1 MTVYKNTKEVV
12 KILKNVEIRAL
23 ETTLHTEPDNL
34 LRVSGHIET
43 GAASKLLGRDEN
55 RWREIIAPGTFRNA
69 IQKAFEANQDIDLIV
84 DHDVKRILSSTANNS
99 LLLEEDDIG
108 LRFEAVV
115 SDTSWGRDF
124 YALIKDGI
132 IKGVSF
138 GMTVNEDYWNYLE
151 DGTALRTIVDINL
164 FEISVLKTPA
174 YSKTLVEAR
183 DFELAEIKVPEN
195 KTKKETRAL
204 DEELNDEVEVKPED
218 IMDAL
223 NLIAEKIDNVFL
235 KLKEIEEEKDSEDLA
250 EAKRVLEETKNVVD
264 ASKKVALEQKAEV
277 EETEVR
283 AEPVVQ
289 PDGIAEKQAI
299 ADRDNKPQGD
309 PIQPKMPEDTKEELE
324 AKEEEKQE
332 DPILQKDP
340 ETVEDQNNDGNEDV
354 EKDPETD
361 EDVDN
366 VEEDKE
372 EAKDV
377 EEDPAEE
384 KTLEEEPTEKVEET
398 DNDDKDDVV
407 EVRSLLEKFKMEVPE
422 IE

>member
-1 MTVYKNTKEVV
+1 M
-12 KILKNVEIRAL
+12 

-43 GAASKLLGRDEN
+43 GATSKLLGRDEN
-55 RWREIIAPGTFRNA
+55 TWREIIAPGTFRNA

-195 KTKKETRAL
+195 KIKKETRAL
-204 DEELNDEVEVKPED
+204 NEELNDEIEVKPED

-223 NLIAEKIDNVFL
+223 NLIAEKIDNIFL

-264 ASKKVALEQKAEV
+264 ASKKVALEQKTEV

-340 ETVEDQNNDGNEDV
+340 ETVEDQNNDENKDV

-366 VEEDKE
+366 VEEDKK

>member
-1 MTVYKNTKEVV
+1 MIYKNTKEVV
-12 KILKNVEIRAL
+12 EILKNVEIRAL

-55 RWREIIAPGTFRNA
+55 TWREIIAPGTFRNA

-174 YSKTLVEAR
+174 YSRTLVEAR

-204 DEELNDEVEVKPED
+204 DEELNDEIEVKPED

-223 NLIAEKIDNVFL
+223 NLIAEKIDNVFI
-235 KLKEIEEEKDSEDLA
+235 KLKENEEKRDSEDLA
-250 EAKRVLEETKNVVD
+250 EAKKVLEETKNVVD
-264 ASKKVALEQKAEV
+264 ASKKVALEQKTEV
-277 EETEVR
+277 EDQEVR

-299 ADRDNKPQGD
+299 ADRDNKPKGD

-340 ETVEDQNNDGNEDV
+340 ETVEDQNNDENEDV

-372 EAKDV
+372 EVKDV

-384 KTLEEEPTEKVEET
+384 KTLEEEPAEKAEET
-398 DNDDKDDVV
+398 DKDDKDDVV

>member
-43 GAASKLLGRDEN
+43 GATSKLLGRDEN
-55 RWREIIAPGTFRNA
+55 TWREIIAPGTFRNA
-69 IQKAFEANQDIDLIV
+69 IQKAFEADQDIDLIV

-108 LRFEAVV
+108 LRFEAIV

-174 YSKTLVEAR
+174 YSRTLVEAR

-204 DEELNDEVEVKPED
+204 DEELNDEVEVKPQD

-250 EAKRVLEETKNVVD
+250 EAKKVLEETKNVVD
-264 ASKKVALEQKAEV
+264 ASKKVVLEQKAEV
-277 EETEVR
+277 EEQEVR

-332 DPILQKDP
+332 DPILQKDN
-340 ETVEDQNNDGNEDV
+340 ETVEDQDNDEN
-354 EKDPETD
+354 
-361 EDVDN
+361 
-366 VEEDKE
+366 KE
-372 EAKDV
+372 V
-377 EEDPAEE
+377 EEDPKTDENIDDVDKDKEE
-384 KTLEEEPTEKVEET
+384 TEDIEEEPTEKVEEV
-398 DNDDKDDVV
+398 NNDKDDVV

>member
-1 MTVYKNTKEVV
+1 M
-12 KILKNVEIRAL
+12 
-23 ETTLHTEPDNL
+23 

-55 RWREIIAPGTFRNA
+55 TWREIIAPGTFRNA

-108 LRFEAVV
+108 LRFEAIV

-174 YSKTLVEAR
+174 YSRTLVEAR

-204 DEELNDEVEVKPED
+204 DEELNDEVEVKPQD

-250 EAKRVLEETKNVVD
+250 EAKKVLEETKNVVD

-277 EETEVR
+277 EEQEVR

-332 DPILQKDP
+332 DPILQKDN
-340 ETVEDQNNDGNEDV
+340 ETVEDQDNDEN
-354 EKDPETD
+354 
-361 EDVDN
+361 
-366 VEEDKE
+366 KE
-372 EAKDV
+372 V
-377 EEDPAEE
+377 EEDPKTDENIDDVDKDKEE
-384 KTLEEEPTEKVEET
+384 TEDIEEEPTEKVEEVN
-398 DNDDKDDVV
+398 NDDKDDVV